1 MSIGRIALILVGLVH
16 WGMVQAQPGNAASIR
31 GAGATLPAA
40 IYTSWGQSFA
50 KEKSIPV
57 AYQAVGS
64 GEGVKRIIAREV
76 DFGASDV
83 AVSREEI
90 KRNNLFQFP
99 TVVGGIVPVVSFRPG
114 SSGQLRLTGSV
125 LADIFAGRI
134 TEWNDQRIAELNP
147 GSDLPKAAIT
157 RIVRED
163 SSGTTAAFTSYLSL
177 VSENWSRSIGSGN
190 TVSWPGTVTRA
201 RSNDGV
207 VEALK
212 GARGA
217 ITYVSLDHIARD
229 KLNPVLLENRQ
240 GKFVAPSEAGLKAAV
255 KASAMNLTADEY
267 ASLLNMPGS
276 TTWPITQATFVLVDR
291 TPKTAASV
299 SQTLAFFYW
308 AFMRGDDIITNT
320 GFVPLPTAMQ
330 ARIMGRFKEEI
341 KPQDGGPLQFMK

>member
-16 WGMVQAQPGNAASIR
+16 WGMVQAQQGNAASIR

-99 TVVGGIVPVVSFRPG
+99 TVIGGIVPVVGFRPG
-114 SSGQLRLTGSV
+114 NSGQLRLTGSV

-134 TEWNDQRIAELNP
+134 TEWNDTRIAELNP
-147 GSDLPKAAIT
+147 GTDLPKVAIT

-163 SSGTTAAFTSYLSL
+163 SSGTTEAFTSYLSV

-190 TVSWPGTVTRA
+190 TVSWPGTVTKA
-201 RSNDGV
+201 RGNDGV
-207 VEALK
+207 VEAMK
-212 GARGA
+212 VARGA
-217 ITYVSLDHIARD
+217 ITYVSLDRVARD

-255 KASAMNLTADEY
+255 KASTMNLTADEY

-291 TPKTAASV
+291 APKTAASV
-299 SQTLAFFYW
+299 SQTLGFFYW

>member
-1 MSIGRIALILVGLVH
+1 MSIGCIALILVGLVH
-16 WGMVQAQPGNAASIR
+16 CGMVHAQHGSAASIR

-40 IYTSWGQSFA
+40 IYTSWGQGFA

-57 AYQAVGS
+57 AFQAVGS

-90 KRNNLFQFP
+90 RRNNLFQFP
-99 TVVGGIVPVVSFRPG
+99 TVVVGIVPVVSFRPG
-114 SSGQLRLTGSV
+114 GSGQLRLTGPV

-134 TEWNDQRIAELNP
+134 TEWTDPRIAELNP
-147 GSDLPKAAIT
+147 GSDLPKVAIT

-177 VSENWSRSIGSGN
+177 VNENWSRSIGSGN

-201 RSNDGV
+201 RGSDGV
-207 VEALK
+207 IEALK

-217 ITYVSLDHIARD
+217 IAYVSQDRIGRD
-229 KLNPVLLENRQ
+229 RLNPVLLENRQ

-255 KASAMNLTADEY
+255 KASAMNLTADGY
-267 ASLLNMPGS
+267 ASLRSRKRLSSSSIGRRRLP
-276 TTWPITQATFVLVDR
+276 R
-291 TPKTAASV
+291 AS
-299 SQTLAFFYW
+299 
-308 AFMRGDDIITNT
+308 RR
-320 GFVPLPTAMQ
+320 P
-330 ARIMGRFKEEI
+330 
-341 KPQDGGPLQFMK
+341 

>member
-1 MSIGRIALILVGLVH
+1 MSIGRIALILFGLH
-16 WGMVQAQPGNAASIR
+16 CGMVQAQQGNAASIR
-31 GAGATLPAA
+31 GAGATFPAA
-40 IYTSWGQSFA
+40 IYTSWGQSFT
-50 KEKSIPV
+50 KEKAIPV
-57 AYQAVGS
+57 TYQAVGS
-64 GEGVKRIIAREV
+64 GDGVKRIIAREV

-114 SSGQLRLTGSV
+114 SSGQLRLTGPV

-134 TEWNDQRIAELNP
+134 TEWNDPRIAELNP
-147 GSDLPKAAIT
+147 GSDLPKVTIT

-177 VSENWSRSIGSGN
+177 VSENWSRSIASGN
-190 TVSWPGTVTRA
+190 TVSWPGTVTKA
-201 RSNDGV
+201 RGNDGV

-217 ITYVSLDHIARD
+217 ITYVSLDRIARD

-291 TPKTAASV
+291 APKTAASV
-299 SQTLAFFYW
+299 SQTLGFFYW

-330 ARIMGRFKEEI
+330 ARSMGRFKEEI

>member
-1 MSIGRIALILVGLVH
+1 MSIGRIVLILVGLVH
-16 WGMVQAQPGNAASIR
+16 WGMVHAQQGNATSIR

-40 IYTSWGQSFA
+40 IYTSWGQSFT
-50 KEKSIPV
+50 KERAIPV

-64 GEGVKRIIAREV
+64 GEGVKRIVAREV

-90 KRNNLFQFP
+90 KRHNLFQFP
-99 TVVGGIVPVVSFRPG
+99 TVVGGIVPVVGFRPG
-114 SSGQLRLTGSV
+114 RSGQLRLTGSV

-134 TEWNDQRIAELNP
+134 TEWNNPRIAELNP
-147 GSDLPKAAIT
+147 GGDLPKGAIT

-177 VSENWSRSIGSGN
+177 VNENWSRSIGSGN

-201 RSNDGV
+201 RGNDGV

-217 ITYVSLDHIARD
+217 IAYVSLDRIARD

-291 TPKTAASV
+291 APKTAASV
-299 SQTLAFFYW
+299 SQTLGFFYW
-308 AFMRGDDIITNT
+308 AFMKGDDIITNT

>member
-16 WGMVQAQPGNAASIR
+16 CGMVHAQLGSAASIR
-31 GAGATLPAA
+31 GAGASLPAT
-40 IYTSWGQSFA
+40 IYTSWGQGFT
-50 KEKSIPV
+50 KERSIPV
-57 AYQAVGS
+57 TFQAVGS

-83 AVSREEI
+83 PVSREEI
-90 KRNNLFQFP
+90 KRTNLFQFP

-114 SSGQLRLTGSV
+114 GSGQLRLTGSV

-134 TEWNDQRIAELNP
+134 TEWNDPRIAELNP
-147 GSDLPKAAIT
+147 GSDLPKVAII

-177 VSENWSRSIGSGN
+177 VNENWSRSIGSGN

-201 RSNDGV
+201 RGNDGV

-217 ITYVSLDHIARD
+217 ITYVSLDRIARD

-291 TPKTAASV
+291 APKTAASV
-299 SQTLAFFYW
+299 SQTLSFFYW
-308 AFMRGDDIITNT
+308 AFMKGDDIITKT

-330 ARIMGRFKEEI
+330 ARITGRFKEEI

>member
-1 MSIGRIALILVGLVH
+1 MSIGRIVLILVGLVH
-16 WGMVQAQPGNAASIR
+16 WGMVHAQQGNATSIR

-40 IYTSWGQSFA
+40 IYTSWGQSFT
-50 KEKSIPV
+50 KERAIPV

-64 GEGVKRIIAREV
+64 GEGVKRIVAREV

-90 KRNNLFQFP
+90 KRHNLFQFP
-99 TVVGGIVPVVSFRPG
+99 TVVGGIVPVVGFRPG
-114 SSGQLRLTGSV
+114 RSGQLRLTGSV

-134 TEWNDQRIAELNP
+134 TEWNNPRIAELNP
-147 GSDLPKAAIT
+147 GGDLPKGAIT

-177 VSENWSRSIGSGN
+177 VNENWTRSIGSGN

-201 RSNDGV
+201 RGNDGV

-217 ITYVSLDHIARD
+217 IAYVSLDRIARD

-291 TPKTAASV
+291 APKTAASV
-299 SQTLAFFYW
+299 SQTLGFFYW
-308 AFMRGDDIITNT
+308 AFMKGDDIITNT

>member
-1 MSIGRIALILVGLVH
+1 MSIGRIALILFGLH
-16 WGMVQAQPGNAASIR
+16 CGMVQAQQGNAASIR
-31 GAGATLPAA
+31 GAGATFPAA
-40 IYTSWGQSFA
+40 IYTSWGQSFT

-57 AYQAVGS
+57 TYQAVGS

-76 DFGASDV
+76 DFGASDA

-90 KRNNLFQFP
+90 KRHNLFQFP
-99 TVVGGIVPVVSFRPG
+99 TVIGGLVPVVGFRPG
-114 SSGQLRLTGSV
+114 NSGQLRLTGSV

-134 TEWNDQRIAELNP
+134 TEWNDTRIAELNP
-147 GSDLPKAAIT
+147 GIDLPKVAIT

-163 SSGTTAAFTSYLSL
+163 SSGTTEAFTSYLSV

-190 TVSWPGTVTRA
+190 TVSWPGTVTKA
-201 RSNDGV
+201 RGNDGV
-207 VEALK
+207 VEAMK
-212 GARGA
+212 VARGA
-217 ITYVSLDHIARD
+217 ITYVSLDRVARD

-255 KASAMNLTADEY
+255 KASTMNLTADEY

-276 TTWPITQATFVLVDR
+276 TTWPITHATFVIVDR

-299 SQTLAFFYW
+299 SQTLSFFYW
-308 AFMRGDDIITNT
+308 AFMKGDDIITGT
-320 GFVPLPTAMQ
+320 GFAPLPTAMQ

-341 KPQDGGPLQFMK
+341 KPQDGGPLQFMR

>member
-1 MSIGRIALILVGLVH
+1 MSIARIALILVGLVH
-16 WGMVQAQPGNAASIR
+16 WGMVHAQQGSAASIR

-40 IYTSWGQSFA
+40 IYTSWGQGFA
-50 KEKSIPV
+50 KERSIPV

-99 TVVGGIVPVVSFRPG
+99 TVVGGIVPVVSFRAG
-114 SSGQLRLTGSV
+114 NSGQLRLTGPV

-134 TEWNDQRIAELNP
+134 SEWNDPRIAELNP
-147 GSDLPKAAIT
+147 GSDLPKVAIT

-177 VSENWSRSIGSGN
+177 VNENWSRSIGSGN

-201 RSNDGV
+201 RGSDGV
-207 VEALK
+207 IEALK

-217 ITYVSLDHIARD
+217 IAYVSLDRIGRD

-267 ASLLNMPGS
+267 ASLLNMPGG

-291 TPKTAASV
+291 APKTAASV
-299 SQTLAFFYW
+299 SQTLSFFYW
-308 AFMRGDDIITNT
+308 AFMKGDDIITNT

-330 ARIMGRFKEEI
+330 ARITGRFKEEI

>member
-16 WGMVQAQPGNAASIR
+16 WGMVHAQQGNATSIR

-40 IYTSWGQSFA
+40 IYTSWGQSFT
-50 KEKSIPV
+50 KERAIPV

-64 GEGVKRIIAREV
+64 GEGVKRIVAREV

-90 KRNNLFQFP
+90 KRHNLFQFP
-99 TVVGGIVPVVSFRPG
+99 TVVGGIVPVVGFRPG
-114 SSGQLRLTGSV
+114 RSGQLRLTGSV

-134 TEWNDQRIAELNP
+134 TEWNNPRIAELNP
-147 GSDLPKAAIT
+147 GGDLPKGAIT

-177 VSENWSRSIGSGN
+177 VNENWSRSIGSGN

-201 RSNDGV
+201 RGNDGV

-217 ITYVSLDHIARD
+217 IAYVSLDRIARD

-291 TPKTAASV
+291 APKTAASV
-299 SQTLAFFYW
+299 SQTLGFFYW
-308 AFMRGDDIITNT
+308 AFMKGDDIITNT